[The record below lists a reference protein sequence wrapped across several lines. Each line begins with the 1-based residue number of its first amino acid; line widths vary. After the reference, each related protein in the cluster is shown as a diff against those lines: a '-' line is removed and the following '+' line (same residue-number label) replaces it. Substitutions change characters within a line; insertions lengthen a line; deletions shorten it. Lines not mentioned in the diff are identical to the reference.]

1 MCTLESRMPHSLFWG
16 CVTSLLTGGDRKGHR
31 YCPSVEWRNRV
42 CLVLR
47 WEKKC
52 HPTLIFFVAL
62 KDDTRAGCQ
71 AGISIGVEE
80 TSPALLCDWD
90 CVVAGW
96 NSLMLLLLLHRDVS
110 VPDCADSH
118 LRKHDTPTQR
128 TVALFPSPS
137 IFGKCLVS
145 FSCLWLAWC

>member
-1 MCTLESRMPHSLFWG
+1 M
-16 CVTSLLTGGDRKGHR
+16 
-31 YCPSVEWRNRV
+31 NRV

-52 HPTLIFFVAL
+52 HPTLIFIVVL
-62 KDDTRAGCQ
+62 KDDIKAGCQ
-71 AGISIGVEE
+71 AAISIGVEE

-118 LRKHDTPTQR
+118 LRKHDTPTQS
-128 TVALFPSPS
+128 TVTLFLSPS
-137 IFGKCLVS
+137 NLGKCLVS
-145 FSCLWLAWC
+145 FSCLWLAWR